1 MFNPD
6 LPALRSEQ
14 TQEDSNSQNKVQGVP
29 GALSNQPPPTGVAP
43 EVASGQE
50 KQANAESGS
59 SSKSAT
65 RNYEL
70 DKTITH
76 TRLATGGLR
85 RLSVA
90 VVVDDKQVVVE
101 GNASRQPFS
110 QEDLTQLRD
119 LVKQAVGYDSS
130 RGDQVTVTNV
140 AFKAPDMLEEVS
152 EPFWERPWFMDMLK
166 LLVAVLIISLLVI
179 KVLRPVFA
187 TLLGRDEQEEKLKAL
202 EEARLAAEEI
212 GGVVSFDET
221 GKPVA
226 VRVDAETGEVQALSA
241 GVEDLLLLEAPQS
254 YEKRLEYV
262 QKLIDEDPK
271 LVAQVI
277 KTWLKEDG

>member
-1 MFNPD
+1 VVAD

-14 TQEDSNSQNKVQGVP
+14 TQEDLNSQSKVQGVP

-50 KQANAESGS
+50 KSANAESGS
-59 SSKSAT
+59 SSKTAT

-76 TRLATGGLR
+76 TRLATGALR

-90 VVVDDKQVVVE
+90 VVVDDKRVMLE
-101 GNASRQPFS
+101 GNASQQPYS
-110 QEDLTQLRD
+110 QEDLNQLRD
-119 LVKQAVGYDSS
+119 LVKQAVGYDSA

-140 AFKAPDMLEEVS
+140 AFRAVEALEDIS
-152 EPFWERPWFMDMLK
+152 EPFWEKPWFMDLMKMLVA
-166 LLVAVLIISLLVI
+166 VAVLILLI
-179 KVLRPVFA
+179 FKVLRPVFA
-187 TLLGRDEQEEKLKAL
+187 TLIGKDEKEEQLRLL
-202 EEARLAAEEI
+202 EEARVAAEEI
-212 GGVVSFDET
+212 GGVVRFDEN

-226 VRVDAETGEVQALSA
+226 VRIDDETGEVLGISGGA
-241 GVEDLLLLEAPQS
+241 EDLLLLEAPQS

>member
-1 MFNPD
+1 
-6 LPALRSEQ
+6 
-14 TQEDSNSQNKVQGVP
+14 
-29 GALSNQPPPTGVAP
+29 
-43 EVASGQE
+43 
-50 KQANAESGS
+50 
-59 SSKSAT
+59 
-65 RNYEL
+65 L

-76 TRLATGGLR
+76 TRLATGALR

-90 VVVDDKQVVVE
+90 VVVDNKKMAVE
-101 GNASRQPFS
+101 GNVTQQPYS
-110 QEDLTQLRD
+110 QEDLNQLRD

-140 AFKAPDMLEEVS
+140 AFKAPEALEDIS
-152 EPFWERPWFMDMLK
+152 EPFWEKAWFIDLLKMMLA
-166 LLVAVLIISLLVI
+166 VAVVMLLIL

-187 TLLGRDEQEEKLKAL
+187 TLIGKDEKEEQLRAL
-202 EEARLAAEEI
+202 EDARRTAEEM
-212 GGVVSFDET
+212 GGVVRFDEN

-226 VRVDAETGEVQALSA
+226 VKVDEETGEVVSLSA
-241 GVEDLLLLEAPQS
+241 SVEDLLLLEAPQS

-277 KTWLKEDG
+277 KTWLKDDG